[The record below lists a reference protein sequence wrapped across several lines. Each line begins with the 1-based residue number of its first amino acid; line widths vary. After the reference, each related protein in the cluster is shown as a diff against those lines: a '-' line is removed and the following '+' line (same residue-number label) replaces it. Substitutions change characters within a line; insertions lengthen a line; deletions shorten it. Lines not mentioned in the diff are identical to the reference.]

1 MLMILPGGIDDV
13 MALSYARTTSSINTK
28 SRTLCGTDTRT
39 GLFDSALK
47 IIDEI
52 AKSGAKLKILKVQLL
67 VKTIIKRIKYFN
79 LLY

>member
-1 MLMILPGGIDDV
+1 M
-13 MALSYARTTSSINTK
+13 NK
-28 SRTLCGTDTRT
+28 TR
-39 GLFDSALK
+39 LNNLNFLVFDPDKISKNSALK